1 MSIILDG
8 TNGISAAN
16 VFGRNVIINGD
27 GRINQRGYT
36 SGTATSGAGQ
46 YTLDRW
52 KVVTSGQNLTFTGDD
67 SRRVMTAPAGGVE
80 QVIEDKNIVGGTY
93 VINWEGTA
101 TATVNGSAVS
111 KGGTFNLPANTHA
124 TVRFTDGTFTD
135 VQVEAGS
142 VATPFERRPYG
153 TELALCQRYFF
164 NFPNLQGLQLQS
176 YTTSLLQTTVY
187 FPVPMRANPTLTT
200 ISTDRIALGGNSNLT
215 TTLTSGTLTFRQ
227 NSAGSQQVTIRFTSS
242 ASVTAGLSYIIF
254 PSNVNSG
261 ATFSAEL

>member
-67 SRRVMTAPAGGVE
+67 SRRVMTAPAGGAE

-93 VINWEGTA
+93 VINWDGTA

-124 TVRFTDGTFTD
+124 TVRFIGGTFTD
-135 VQVEAGS
+135 VQIEAGS
-142 VATPFERRPYG
+142 VATPFERRPFG
-153 TELALCQRYFF
+153 MELALCQRYFEVVGHPF
-164 NFPNLQGLQLQS
+164 GAGR
-176 YTTSLLQTTVY
+176 V
-187 FPVPMRANPTLTT
+187 
-200 ISTDRIALGGNSNLT
+200 
-215 TTLTSGTLTFRQ
+215 
-227 NSAGSQQVTIRFTSS
+227 NSAGQHRFQALFKHDKRTTPSVSFVGTFSVSDMLTDDRTATSGFSLQHLTPFGCFIVIASGSVANGNFSAGTVIYSLSQNGVLL
-242 ASVTAGLSYIIF
+242 V
-254 PSNVNSG
+254 
-261 ATFSAEL
+261 SAEL